1 VVQIGGVMSH
11 IAAILP
17 QIASLFAN
25 FLPIALASG
34 LANLTLVPRDVAR
47 IVPQV
52 ALVLRDVPP
61 IVPHVAAILTNVTA
75 LLGSLAELA
84 PLLLRERLRG
94 RRSCLRGGLGDG
106 TRAREHNEGES
117 HHS

>member
-1 VVQIGGVMSH
+1 MKSIFRSVAGLL
-11 IAAILP
+11 IAA
-17 QIASLFAN
+17 S
-25 FLPIALASG
+25 ALSAGAYAQS
-34 LANLTLVPRDVAR
+34 N
-47 IVPQV
+47 
-52 ALVLRDVPP
+52 VLYFPYIINDSQTSTEP
-61 IVPHVAAILTNVTA
+61 ILTNVTA
-75 LLGSLAELA
+75 LLGSLAQFA